1 MLIHLE
7 LSDATTPISIW
18 SNVEAGLGITAG
30 SLVTLRPLF
39 RWFRGSY
46 YEGSKSRTYGRAG
59 SMPLSSMNGGYNAR
73 QEQPG
78 NKYWRPDLANQS
90 NHGVT
95 TTVQTSRGSQNS
107 SQEDLNPKQS
117 SFSGVNVQKSFLVTT
132 DEA

>member
-1 MLIHLE
+1 MHLE
-7 LSDATTPISIW
+7 PSDATTPISIW

-46 YEGSKSRTYGRAG
+46 YEGSKSRTYGRGG
-59 SMPLSSMNGGYNAR
+59 SMPLSSMNRGFNSR

-90 NHGVT
+90 NQGVT
-95 TTVQTSRGSQNS
+95 TTIQTSRGSQNS

>member
-1 MLIHLE
+1 
-7 LSDATTPISIW
+7 
-18 SNVEAGLGITAG
+18 
-30 SLVTLRPLF
+30 
-39 RWFRGSY
+39 
-46 YEGSKSRTYGRAG
+46 
-59 SMPLSSMNGGYNAR
+59 MPLSSMNRGFNSR

-90 NHGVT
+90 NQGVT
-95 TTVQTSRGSQNS
+95 TTIQTSRGSQNS